1 MGKAKTKAKVKTPGR
16 STAAPSVRPPAGKSV
31 RPPATMK
38 SVPPAAHQSVRPPA
52 SKTMPVPA
60 APEDPNRKFKLRG
73 AAPWA
78 ARHAERRAAE
88 AQARLNDPPRPGSAR
103 ATLRTPEQADRIKA
117 RIGELHN
124 ALQRVRALR
133 KGLPGSY
140 YDLGVVLKTIADER
154 LFDAKGYATFEAFVD
169 REVDLGKNVALRL
182 ARVPEVFIPTI
193 ARAYGLE
200 ATLAALEALENGA
213 KPAPKKP
220 NVPSRAGLPLK
231 PPR

>member
-1 MGKAKTKAKVKTPGR
+1 
-16 STAAPSVRPPAGKSV
+16 
-31 RPPATMK
+31 
-38 SVPPAAHQSVRPPA
+38 
-52 SKTMPVPA
+52 MPVPA
-60 APEDPNRKFKLRG
+60 LPEGKGKKFKLRG

-103 ATLRTPEQADRIKA
+103 ATLRIPEQADRIKA

-133 KGLPGSY
+133 KGLPESF
-140 YDLGVVLKTIADER
+140 YDLGVVLKSISDER

-182 ARVPEVFIPTI
+182 ARLPEVFIPES
-193 ARAYGLE
+193 AREYGLE
-200 ATLAALEALENGA
+200 AMLAALETLENGA

-220 NVPSRAGLPLK
+220 NVPSRGGLPLK